1 MPAESAGGGATGAG
15 GGTACGDVT
24 GTGSG
29 LTCNTVAAGGPCVT
43 STFST
48 AASPTPA
55 GGTFAAGT
63 YNLVSQTT
71 YGAADAGFFP
81 LTFRQTYVLSNVTTT
96 SFTLDQV
103 ETSGTAVDRRHG
115 TVAVSGMTA
124 TFTPTCPVTD
134 GGSDAGGSVEFTA
147 TSSSVTLFQSK
158 NGLVQASVYNKAP

>member
-1 MPAESAGGGATGAG
+1 M
-15 GGTACGDVT
+15 
-24 GTGSG
+24 
-29 LTCNTVAAGGPCVT
+29 T

-48 AASPTPA
+48 AASPTPV

-71 YGAADAGFFP
+71 YGPADAGFFS

-103 ETSGTAVDRRHG
+103 ETSGTAVARSHG

-134 GGSDAGGSVEFTA
+134 GGSDSGNSVEFTA
-147 TSSSVTLFQSK
+147 TSSSVTTFQLK
-158 NGLVQASVYNKAP
+158 IGLVQASVYNKAP